1 MASPF
6 DRLMDTI
13 RPHLPG
19 VVDPAVKQELFP
31 ACHDFFRKSDA
42 WRESIPFTLE
52 AGKSTAEVMPY
63 TGRIERLL
71 YVLHGDRQV
80 GGVTMP
86 DTHNGVVLFPFAAS
100 DTMTYNAVVSL
111 TVSDP
116 VQRDAFPI
124 VPYDLVTKYREE
136 LMHGILSRMMAQP
149 SKPYTNLSLGQYYLT
164 KFNGGI
170 SRAKNAAN
178 TGNTFRS
185 QNWAFPQTFNR
196 RKINGA

>member
-19 VVDPAVKQELFP
+19 VVDQAVKLELFP
-31 ACHDFFRKSDA
+31 TCHEFFRKSDA
-42 WRESIPFTLE
+42 WRECIDFTLE
-52 AGKSTAEVMPY
+52 AGKSTAEVTPY
-63 TGRIERLL
+63 TGRIERLIGIL
-71 YVLHGDRQV
+71 QEQRQV
-80 GGVTMP
+80 AGVTMP
-86 DTHNGVVLFPFAAS
+86 DTKNGVVVFPFAAS
-100 DTMTYNAVVSL
+100 NNTQYTAVVSL

-116 VQRDAFPI
+116 VSRDAFPI
-124 VPYDLVTKYREE
+124 VPYDLVEKYWEE

-149 SKPYTNLSLGQYYLT
+149 SKPYTNLTLGQFYMS

-170 SRAKNAAN
+170 SRAKNATN
-178 TGNTFRS
+178 TGNTYRS
-185 QNWAFPQTFNR
+185 QNWSFPQTFNR